1 MYNWPKPSAQSTS
14 INSQKAI
21 IVVKLP
27 DKSVQLEFFSD
38 MTVGDLKQ
46 ALVKKGINIDAEKI
60 HLYFGKTN
68 LTDKPNF
75 TQLEALGLRSTAR
88 FSVIYGSSKF
98 LGGRV

>member
-14 INSQKAI
+14 TNSQKAI

-27 DKSVQLEFFSD
+27 DKSVQLDFFSD

-46 ALVKKGINIDAEKI
+46 ALVKKGINIDAEKF

-68 LTDKPNF
+68 LTNKSNS
-75 TQLEALGLRSTAR
+75 TKLEELGLNSAAR
-88 FSVIYGSSKF
+88 FSVIYSSPKF